1 MHLREC
7 LKVSSLLLLTL
18 VLSSCSSWPQLKQIE
33 VKTVEVERNIPTQ
46 NRPQPIRMNTTMK
59 WWVVTEENFAE
70 FKDKFQKENG
80 DPLVA
85 YVLSVRDYE
94 TLALNMAE
102 IKRYIEQQKEIII
115 YYEEAVKPQKPSV
128 EVSEEVEKEK
138 SNFLEKIYDKVK
150 PKKEEEV
157 TDGTVQ

>member
-33 VKTVEVERNIPTQ
+33 VKTVEVERNIPIQ

-70 FKDKFQKENG
+70 FKEKFQKENG

-115 YYEEAVKPQKPSV
+115 YYEEAAKPR
-128 EVSEEVEKEK
+128 
-138 SNFLEKIYDKVK
+138 
-150 PKKEEEV
+150 KKDEAKK
-157 TDGTVQ
+157 

>member
-18 VLSSCSSWPQLKQIE
+18 VLSNCSSWPKLTQIE
-33 VKTVEVERNIPTQ
+33 VQTVEVERNVPIQ
-46 NRPQPIRMNTTMK
+46 NRPQSIRMNTNMK
-59 WWVVTEENFAE
+59 WWVVTEENFKE
-70 FKDKFQKENG
+70 FKEKFQKENG

-115 YYEEAVKPQKPSV
+115 YYEEAVKPRD
-128 EVSEEVEKEK
+128 KEK
-138 SNFLEKIYDKVK
+138 KESEK
-150 PKKEEEV
+150 
-157 TDGTVQ
+157 